1 MKTLNIEVN
10 DSVYEHI
17 LFFLQNLPKD
27 MVKISKQ
34 IEPNQIVKLS
44 TKEKVEELFK
54 TKDIEPFKDI
64 EDPIAWQK
72 SMRDDHETLTV
83 SRKNGDAFVVMSLE
97 DYNREKETLYVLENS
112 NLMKQIE
119 ASLFTYQAK

>member
-34 IEPNQIVKLS
+34 IEPKQNAKLS

-54 TKDIEPFKDI
+54 TKNVEAFRDIKD
-64 EDPIAWQK
+64 PLAWQK
-72 SMRDDHETLTV
+72 SVRDEW
-83 SRKNGDAFVVMSLE
+83 E
-97 DYNREKETLYVLENS
+97 
-112 NLMKQIE
+112 
-119 ASLFTYQAK
+119 